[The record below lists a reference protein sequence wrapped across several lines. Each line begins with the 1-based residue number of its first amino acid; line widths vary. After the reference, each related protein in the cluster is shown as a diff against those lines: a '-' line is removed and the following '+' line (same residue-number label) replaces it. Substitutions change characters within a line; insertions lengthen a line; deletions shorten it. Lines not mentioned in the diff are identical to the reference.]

1 MASIPSYRAEMIGL
15 SDRDR
20 MLLRSLL
27 AATQARTG
35 VRWDGDAA
43 QPAVQFV
50 DVDGQAGAEFWQSVG
65 DGHRESIIVLA
76 STAPAGAVRW
86 LPKPLR
92 STSLLD
98 VLQQMTLPARP
109 PAPLAA
115 VTTLSAQ
122 SRSNAL
128 PAEPASL
135 LDVLEGAPAPTA
147 RVVQSPHW
155 PDIVI
160 ASGNTHAMRIAPMET
175 YAEGFAASLE
185 LSRVAKY
192 TGGPINDDQRVDVET
207 LRWLA
212 LLYAPIGE
220 IATRLPYPQRARLR
234 KPPAFGHLPHKLH
247 HVRMAAWLSQ
257 HPSAPRDVAEMM
269 GIDEETVQRFLGACA
284 ALGLLEEI
292 VETRAEPVAAPPAVM
307 APASAATLPAEAF
320 VPARSMPAAAHPARD
335 LAEPADAVVSA
346 TADLPAGEL
355 APAAR
360 ESTVEAAAP
369 VAETGSVL
377 ERLRATREQNRARV
391 AAAIRNVRGAGASPP
406 SASAPSA
413 AAADSPAHA
422 LDAVAANAIP

>member
-35 VRWDGDAA
+35 VRWDGDAG

-50 DVDGQAGAEFWQSVG
+50 DVEGQAGAEFWQSLG
-65 DGHRESIIVLA
+65 DDARRESIIVLA
-76 STAPAGAVRW
+76 TNAPAGAIRW

-98 VLQQMTLPARP
+98 ILQQMTLPARA

-115 VTTLSAQ
+115 VANLSAQ
-122 SRSNAL
+122 ARANAAA
-128 PAEPASL
+128 AEPANL
-135 LDVLEGAPAPTA
+135 LDVLDGASVTIA

-160 ASGNTHAMRIAPMET
+160 ASGNTHAMRTAPMET

-185 LSRVAKY
+185 LGRVAKY
-192 TGGPINDDQRVDVET
+192 TGGPINDDQRVDIET

-220 IATRLPYPQRARLR
+220 IAARLPYPQRARLR

-247 HVRMAAWLSQ
+247 HVRLAAWLSQ
-257 HPSAPRDVAEMM
+257 HASAPRDVADMM

-292 VETRAEPVAAPPAVM
+292 AEPRAEADVTAPVAAT
-307 APASAATLPAEAF
+307 APATATLPPEAF
-320 VPARSMPAAAHPARD
+320 VPARSVSAATDPARD
-335 LAEPADAVVSA
+335 LAAATTGAPSAAAEP
-346 TADLPAGEL
+346 PIEEL
-355 APAAR
+355 APVVQEHVA
-360 ESTVEAAAP
+360 EAAPAA
-369 VAETGSVL
+369 AETGSVL
-377 ERLRATREQNRARV
+377 ERLRAAREQNRARV
-391 AAAIRNVRGAGASPP
+391 AAAIRNVRGVGAAPAASAASP
-406 SASAPSA
+406 A
-413 AAADSPAHA
+413 ATDSVAVA
-422 LDAVAANAIP
+422 LDAVAGHGTT